1 MNRLHAFHDH
11 RTPLPDQA
19 ETQLDTPLISV
30 VVPVH
35 NEAPNLLPLITA
47 IGAALAGIEHEIVYV
62 DDGSSDATPSILAET
77 AWNLPNF
84 VHIRHRN
91 SCGQS
96 AAVITGVR
104 AARGI
109 YIATLDGDGQNDPA
123 DIPAMLEAA
132 MAAEAFGPKPV
143 LIAGHRTTRK
153 DSEAKRWGSRI
164 ANSVRGRLL
173 KDGTPDTGCGLKL
186 VPPGRL
192 SGSAAFRPSASLPA
206 GLVHPRRRPCRLG
219 AGAASS
225 AHARR
230 LALRHLGP
238 VKGRHCRSVRRRLAA
253 APLESTANRSEPMTT
268 MNNLPPP
275 ATATAVPIAKALK
288 PALMAGAMIAMLS
301 ACRCWAPPR
310 RNPR

>member
-1 MNRLHAFHDH
+1 MRPMIIEP
-11 RTPLPDQA
+11 RSQTKP

-35 NEAPNLLPLITA
+35 NEAPNLLPLINA
-47 IGAALAGIEHEIVYV
+47 ISMALDGIDHEIVYV
-62 DDGSSDATPSILAET
+62 DDGSSDATPAILSEA
-77 AWNLPNF
+77 ARNFPNF

-109 YIATLDGDGQNDPA
+109 YIATLDGDGQNDPG

-132 MAAEAFGPKPV
+132 MAAEFVGPKPV

-173 KDGTPDTGCGLKL
+173 RDGTPDTGCGLKL
-186 VPPGRL
+186 FRRDAFLQVPHFDHLHR
-192 SGSAAFRPSASLPA
+192 FLPA
-206 GLVHPRRRPCRLG
+206 LFIRSGGHVVSVPVRHHPRTHGASHYGTWDRLRVGIVDLFGVAWLQRRWNQPQID
-219 AGAASS
+219 
-225 AHARR
+225 
-230 LALRHLGP
+230 P
-238 VKGRHCRSVRRRLAA
+238 
-253 APLESTANRSEPMTT
+253 
-268 MNNLPPP
+268 
-275 ATATAVPIAKALK
+275 
-288 PALMAGAMIAMLS
+288 
-301 ACRCWAPPR
+301 
-310 RNPR
+310 NP